1 MRETGEEQ
9 TLLLQV
15 RATVYA
21 KISGRM
27 FKEEQDPH
35 GRKLFLFMFNS
46 THFSYLISCDMTLSH
61 HNA

>member
-21 KISGRM
+21 KISGRK

-35 GRKLFLFMFNS
+35 GRKLFLPK
-46 THFSYLISCDMTLSH
+46 YLLVTEEKTIIL
-61 HNA
+61 